1 MNSSPQNEIEFI
13 YFNDNKSMPI
23 DDVIKLVDMLG
34 YDLLDFGRTPSDD
47 HWERFV
53 LLRKKRSSAK
63 IP

>member
-1 MNSSPQNEIEFI
+1 MRCSNEPISFI

-23 DDVIKLVDMLG
+23 DDVIRLVDLLG

-53 LLRKKRSSAK
+53 LLRLKRSSAK